1 MHVCFVSDYA
11 HMDWDI
17 KYLLIL
23 KYGTEKYGWNMH
35 WVERRVAEDDCE
47 RTLKYQRKM
56 ETVPN
61 KWWKYNYDSKEVQT
75 TYLNMFA

>member
-1 MHVCFVSDYA
+1 
-11 HMDWDI
+11 
-17 KYLLIL
+17 
-23 KYGTEKYGWNMH
+23 MH

-56 ETVPN
+56 ETIPN